1 MATKNESQST
11 SQSKK
16 ISNYITMIVLIVL
29 ALSIAALILAVG
41 NYTTGLSETGAP
53 QAGYFLS
60 AGVFAVIG
68 LIALIMSVFTL
79 YQSRRQTAEMK
90 IETPKVMTTIQCTS
104 KICDFKTIREFQRGD
119 FVFKELDVPCQK
131 CSGRQM
137 ITAIYKEVKEKEK
150 TYSV

>member
-1 MATKNESQST
+1 MAIKSESQT
-11 SQSKK
+11 SAQSKK

-41 NYTTGLSETGAP
+41 NYTTGLSETGAT
-53 QAGYFLS
+53 QAGDFLS
-60 AGVFAVIG
+60 AAVFAVIG

-90 IETPKVMTTIQCTS
+90 IEIPKVMTTIQCTS
-104 KICDFKTIREFQRGD
+104 KNCDSKTIREFQRGD

-150 TYSV
+150 TFNV